1 MSKLGIILLT
11 LLVALLP
18 VPCMAVED
26 IEFSYRYEI
35 EKESI
40 DFSDLD
46 VCSEHLF
53 FEQFAVNQKQWF
65 AVYYRYSKTDS
76 ASGGTFER
84 AYIDIYDDQGVLR
97 KEISFNTTQDL
108 AIELTENAVLIY
120 LQTHVIEYT
129 WEGNA
134 ICGYQIADYDS
145 VRQDIFNE
153 LRKTTRSV
161 GEWTYTSKK
170 ELQGYTKLTRENGEV
185 TQTILELPGSRFNVW
200 NTVLPGVLCGIVTLA
215 AVIVK
220 RACRSAKQKK
230 DAA

>member
-1 MSKLGIILLT
+1 MSKLGIVFLS

-18 VPCMAVED
+18 VPCMAVEN

-97 KEISFNTTQDL
+97 KEISFSTTQDL

-120 LQTHVIEYT
+120 LQTHVMEYT
-129 WEGNA
+129 WEDNA
-134 ICGYQIADYDS
+134 ICGYQIADYDT
-145 VRQDIFNE
+145 VRGELFNR
-153 LRKTTRSV
+153 LRQKEVVV
-161 GEWTYTSKK
+161 GDWTYRS
-170 ELQGYTKLTRENGEV
+170 ESAMHGCTKLVRKSA
-185 TQTILELPGSRFNVW
+185 QTEQILVELPGSDFEVR
-200 NTVLPGVLCGIVTLA
+200 NTVLSGLLIGAAMVIAAIGVLL
-215 AVIVK
+215 VK
-220 RACRSAKQKK
+220 HNKR
-230 DAA
+230 